1 MSSEGGRSWE
11 EEDRVCRDGRYL
23 RIITCE
29 KNDSLQTEMMVQ
41 EEAQG
46 TWNVGFLSTGMGRR
60 TEKMEAGA
68 FGVAP
73 VR

>member
-46 TWNVGFLSTGMGRR
+46 TWNVGLLSTGTGRR
-60 TEKMEAGA
+60 MEKMEAGA